1 MPEMSGEEQQT
12 QELPVKR
19 QEKDLVVWTAP
30 SRPFQRRSK
39 DFYTSLVAV
48 AGLVGV
54 VLFIIEGIM
63 PVILVISAVF
73 LFYVLST
80 IPPGD
85 IEYKIT
91 DQGIKIGDSKT
102 PWELLG
108 RYWFVARGGS
118 EILVVET
125 SRVPGRMELVIDL
138 AKKDEIQKALDKYLV
153 NEQAAPTMY
162 DKMASWATKTLPK
175 T

>member
-1 MPEMSGEEQQT
+1 MPE
-12 QELPVKR
+12 ELPIKKV
-19 QEKDLVVWTAP
+19 EKDLVVWNAP

-39 DFYTSLVAV
+39 DFYTSLTAV
-48 AGLVGV
+48 AGLLSV

-80 IPPGD
+80 IPPQD
-85 IEYKIT
+85 LEYKIT
-91 DQGIKIGDSKT
+91 DQGIKIGDGKT
-102 PWELLG
+102 IWEMMG
-108 RYWFVARGGS
+108 RYWFVTRGGS

-125 SRVPGRMELVIDL
+125 ARVPGRMELVIDQS
-138 AKKDEIQKALDKYLV
+138 KKEEIQKTLDKYLV
-153 NEQAAPTMY
+153 NEQASATMY
-162 DKMASWATKTLPK
+162 DKMASWATKALPK